1 MRVGLSEEQEC
12 YLLQV
17 INNPTKEG
25 VYKIELELYENK
37 YEVQSWIVNY
47 FKVEDSDDQ

>member
-1 MRVGLSEEQEC
+1 MRVALSEEQEQ
-12 YLLQV
+12 YLFAV
-17 INNPTKEG
+17 INNPDKEG

-37 YEVQSWIVNY
+37 YEVQFWKVKY